1 MTPSTTKPPHCIM
14 PEHTLATLTASWR
27 AEGAPD
33 DWWQECV
40 GADGAVYDVNI
51 YNGSSYGAGTGS
63 VYCVYPTRVL
73 PSGLRDTVVD
83 EPIARGMVS

>member
-1 MTPSTTKPPHCIM
+1 MRPSANNPPTE
-14 PEHTLATLTASWR
+14 PLSEHTLTALTTAWL

-40 GADGAVYDVNI
+40 GADGKVYDVNI
-51 YNGSSYGAGTGS
+51 YNGSSYGTGTGS

-73 PSGLRDTVVD
+73 PSGLRDTVAD
-83 EPIARGMVS
+83 EPLARGIVS